1 MNIVERLNSFLEQFG
16 ITKSQFADNC
26 DIPRPTASQIL
37 SGRNKKISDDII
49 SKIHNIYPELSIS
62 WLLFGEGEMFVSINS
77 VPSSKPSEIPLFLDA
92 PNILSKESK
101 EKELKTPAMAGNQ
114 VLDKEITKIVVFYSD
129 NSFEEFYK
137 NIKL

>member
-1 MNIVERLNSFLEQFG
+1 M
-16 ITKSQFADNC
+16 
-26 DIPRPTASQIL
+26 
-37 SGRNKKISDDII
+37 
-49 SKIHNIYPELSIS
+49 SIS

-92 PNILSKESK
+92 PNILSKELK
-101 EKELKTPAMAGNQ
+101 EKEFKTPAMAGNQ